1 MKVERFVIDT
11 NVLIS
16 AALLGNSVPAQF
28 LNHVFRHGRLVFS
41 DTTYAE
47 LAARLWRP
55 KFDRYLTTED
65 RKLLL
70 RDLQATAEWVAER
83 AAERAAADAA
93 NDGPQ
98 CRDPD
103 DQKFITVAIAARAA
117 ALVSGDQDLLVLKQ
131 VGGVPV
137 CTPAQ
142 ALKRW
147 AVLG

>member
-1 MKVERFVIDT
+1 MSVERFVVDT

-16 AALLGNSVPAQF
+16 AALVGESVPAQW
-28 LNHVFRHGRLVFS
+28 LNHVLRHGRLVFS
-41 DTTYAE
+41 DATFAE
-47 LAARLWRP
+47 LETRLWRP
-55 KFDRYLTTED
+55 KFDRYVTTED
-65 RKLLL
+65 RKSLLG
-70 RDLQATAEWVAER
+70 DLQATAEWVNPDSAR
-83 AAERAAADAA
+83 D
-93 NDGPQ
+93 DPI

-103 DQKFITVAIAARAA
+103 DQKFIAAAISSRAA

-147 AVLG
+147 AVAI

>member
-16 AALLGNSVPAQF
+16 AALLAASVPAQW
-28 LNHVFRHGRLVFS
+28 LNHVLREGRLAFT
-41 DTTYAE
+41 DATFAE
-47 LAARLWRP
+47 LETRLWRP
-55 KFDRYLTTED
+55 KFDRYVTTED

-70 RDLQATAEWVAER
+70 RDLQAAAIWVAP
-83 AAERAAADAA
+83 DAA
-93 NDGPQ
+93 NDAPL

-103 DQKFITVAIAARAA
+103 DQKFVVAAVASRAA

-131 VGGVPV
+131 VGDTPV
-137 CTPAQ
+137 LTPAQ

-147 AVLG
+147 AVAG